1 MSRSI
6 INTWIPALAALAA
19 LQLSPVEATGQYQYQ
34 NSLSVSGGFYAASGF
49 GTNPYIAARYN
60 YFLPGR
66 RFFVEASM
74 GFSSLKSEV
83 LETISQSQVFE
94 SEDLYTYEFVVAYDA
109 NPAGLIPYITGG
121 VAGINQGG
129 QNTFSAVLGLGKRIP
144 IANLFGTDQFSFRYD
159 MRDQIFS
166 QQISSA
172 EPFVA
177 HNIQFSMGLQYYF

>member
-1 MSRSI
+1 MSRLLTHS
-6 INTWIPALAALAA
+6 WIPALVLFAA
-19 LQLSPVEATGQYQYQ
+19 LQLFPREAAGQYQYQ
-34 NSLSVSGGFYAASGF
+34 NSISVSGGFYAASGF
-49 GTNPYIAARYN
+49 GTNPYVAGRYN

-66 RFFVEASM
+66 KFFVEASI

-83 LETISQSQVFE
+83 LETIAQSQVFE
-94 SEDLYTYEFVVAYDA
+94 TEDLYTYEFVVAYDA
-109 NPAGLIPYITGG
+109 SPSGLIPYIIGG

-144 IANLFGTDQFSFRYD
+144 IPNLFSSDQFSFRYD
-159 MRDQIFS
+159 VRDQIFS

-177 HNIQFSMGLQYYF
+177 HNIQFSLGLQYYF

>member
-1 MSRSI
+1 ML
-6 INTWIPALAALAA
+6 PLALLAAF
-19 LQLSPVEATGQYQYQ
+19 QLFPQEARSQYQYQ

-49 GTNPYIAARYN
+49 GTNPYVAARYN

-66 RFFVEASM
+66 RFFVEASV
-74 GFSSLKSEV
+74 GFSSLQSDV
-83 LETISQSQVFE
+83 LETIAQSQVFE

-109 NPAGLIPYITGG
+109 NPSGLIPYITGG

-144 IANLFGTDQFSFRYD
+144 IANLFSSDQFSFRYD
-159 MRDQIFS
+159 VRDQIFS

-177 HNIQFSMGLQYYF
+177 HNIQFSLGLQFYF

>member
-1 MSRSI
+1 MSRLKPLLLPLLLCAAI
-6 INTWIPALAALAA
+6 HLLPEPARA
-19 LQLSPVEATGQYQYQ
+19 QYQYQ
-34 NSLSVSGGFYAASGF
+34 NSISLSGGVYAASGF
-49 GTNPYIAARYN
+49 GTNPYVAARYN

-66 RFFVEASM
+66 RFFVEASL
-74 GFSSLKSEV
+74 GFSSLQSDV
-83 LETISQSQVFE
+83 LETIAQSQVFE
-94 SEDLYTYEFVVAYDA
+94 SENLYTYEFVLAYDP

-144 IANLFGTDQFSFRYD
+144 LGNFLSSDQFSFRYD
-159 MRDQIFS
+159 VRDQIFS

-177 HNIQFSMGLQYYF
+177 HNIQFSLGLQYYF